1 MAQTFYVI
9 VRGPLGAGKT
19 TVSKELSRRY
29 NAIHISIEEILEKF
43 NLEEWEHDHISETS
57 FLSANEIAVK
67 EAKEYLYSG
76 KPVIFDGDFYFRQ
89 VVVGL
94 TNGLSKFRRVV
105 ITLTLPLVE
114 CIRRDASRSLV
125 LGEEGTRMV
134 YKKSTE
140 FRIGTEVNASKS
152 LNEVVASISGI
163 IGDKLE

>member
-29 NAIHISIEEILEKF
+29 NAAHISIDEILEKF

-76 KPVIFDGDFYFRQ
+76 KPVIFDGNFYFRR
-89 VVVGL
+89 VVVDP
-94 TNGLSKFRRVV
+94 TNGPSKFRGVV
-105 ITLTLPLVE
+105 ITLTLSLPSVQDE
-114 CIRRDASRSLV
+114 MRQEASSWVRKEQGWCRRNPRSSELV
-125 LGEEGTRMV
+125 L
-134 YKKSTE
+134 
-140 FRIGTEVNASKS
+140 
-152 LNEVVASISGI
+152 
-163 IGDKLE
+163 KLTQTGV